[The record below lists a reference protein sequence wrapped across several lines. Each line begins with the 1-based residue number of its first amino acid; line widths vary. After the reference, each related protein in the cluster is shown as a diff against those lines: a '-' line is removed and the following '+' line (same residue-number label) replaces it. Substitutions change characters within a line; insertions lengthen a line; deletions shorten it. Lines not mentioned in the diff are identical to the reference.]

1 MKNTFLAILTVVML
15 CGGCSPYRTTS
26 GDEIPVIDVRSA
38 IQHESYFSM
47 KDDVKSIEYIPLE
60 TTDECLIS
68 NIIDLKG
75 DDNYLFIHNGKTNE
89 TLAFNRQGKFIRKI
103 GQAGQGPGEYAP
115 SSISSISLDAEKKEI
130 YLNRG
135 TAPALIFSYQGDYLR
150 KDTTASKGIGQR
162 HSLKNG
168 VWALAGTHFTPKQN
182 SPWLLALQ
190 DNHNQ
195 LIETKSVFPASI
207 PDNVAYMKEIQ
218 LTPFE
223 KSAIAFTPCCDTLFR
238 ATPSGIE
245 PAYIYD
251 RKNGEEYYNLI
262 ADIRDLQLNKAEN
275 SSTIELF
282 SFFETSNYIYFRAIK
297 KSNPDKIY
305 FQRLDKKS
313 GVFLSQSIPQDFIDV
328 SRGFSDGCVVGLKND
343 IDNGAPICPNFVYKD
358 KACMQI
364 INATTLQKLRDK
376 GYLKNSP
383 KVLNVDELDNPIVIL
398 YHFK

>member
-1 MKNTFLAILTVVML
+1 MKNTFLAILIATMI
-15 CGGCSPYRTTS
+15 CGGCSPYRSTS
-26 GDEIPVIDVRSA
+26 GNEVPVIDVRSA
-38 IQHESYFSM
+38 IQHESPFSI

-68 NIIDLKG
+68 NIIDLKA
-75 DDNYLFIHNGKTNE
+75 DDNYLFIQNGKTSE
-89 TLAFNRQGKFIRKI
+89 ILAFNRQGKFIRKI
-103 GQAGQGPGEYAP
+103 GKAGQGPGEYTP
-115 SSISSISLDAEKKEI
+115 FSVSSISLDPEKKEI
-130 YLNRG
+130 YLNIRN
-135 TAPALIFSYQGDYLR
+135 APALIYSYHGDYLR

-168 VWALAGTHFTPKQN
+168 AWALVGTDFTPKQD

-190 DNHNQ
+190 NNHNQ
-195 LIETKSVFPASI
+195 LTETKSVFPVSV
-207 PDNVAYMKEIQ
+207 PDDVVYMKEIQ

-223 KSAIAFTPCCDTLFR
+223 ESAIAFTPCCDTLFR

-251 RKNGEEYYNLI
+251 RQNGEEYYNLI
-262 ADIRDLQLNKAEN
+262 ADIRDLQSNKAEN

-282 SFFETSNYIYFRAIK
+282 SFFETSNHIYFRAIK

-305 FQRLDKKS
+305 FQRLNKKS
-313 GVFLSQSIPQDFIDV
+313 GEFLSQSIPQDYIDV
-328 SRGFSDGCVVGLKND
+328 SRGFSDGCVVGLTND
-343 IDNGAPICPNFVYKD
+343 IDNGVPICPNYVYKD
-358 KACMQI
+358 KVCIQA
-364 INATTLQKLRDK
+364 INTTTLQKLRDK

-383 KVLNVDELDNPIVIL
+383 NALDIDELDNPIVIL